1 MKPRALVAIGN
12 FDGVHRGHCAV
23 LRDAARQARE
33 DLLEPVVLTFD
44 PHPALVLGRQEH
56 PVLTAL
62 ERKRQLIER
71 IDPALRVHVE
81 PFTKAL
87 AASTP
92 EQFVQRLLVDKLS
105 TARVI
110 VGKNFRFGHRRSGDF
125 DELSTLGTRFG
136 FVASAQ
142 TLLCVADEVVSSSAI
157 RRAVAAGDLQRAE
170 QLLGRPHALSGT
182 VGEGQGRGR
191 DLKAPTAN
199 LRNVP
204 EVFPAFGVYACLV
217 DELVEG
223 SSGAQATR
231 LAQGVINVGVRPT
244 FGPSEPNAEVHLL
257 DYQGDLY
264 GRRLRVHLIER
275 LRGER
280 AFPSVQDLMKQIVSD
295 VAQARARLAHCAP
308 QPEAGAAWY

>member
-1 MKPRALVAIGN
+1 MSPRALVAIGN

-33 DLLEPVVLTFD
+33 ASLTALVLTFD

-62 ERKRQLIER
+62 PRKCELIAR
-71 IDPALRVHVE
+71 VDPALRVHVE
-81 PFTKAL
+81 PFTKEL

-92 EQFVQRLLVDKLS
+92 EHFVQRLLVDKLG
-105 TARVI
+105 AAQVI

-125 DELSTLGTRFG
+125 DELAALGARFG

-142 TLLCVADEVVSSSAI
+142 PLLCVAEEVVSSSAI
-157 RRAVAAGDLQRAE
+157 RRAVAAGDLVQAE
-170 QLLGRPHALSGT
+170 RLLGRPHALSGT
-182 VGEGQGRGR
+182 VSAGQGRGR
-191 DLKAPTAN
+191 DLNAPTAN
-199 LRNVP
+199 LASVP

-217 DELVEG
+217 DEIVAG
-223 SSGAQATR
+223 PAGPQAQR
-231 LAQGVINVGVRPT
+231 LARGVINIGVRPT
-244 FGPSEPNAEVHLL
+244 FGPSDPNAEVHLL

-264 GRRLRVHLIER
+264 GRQLRVHLIER

-280 AFPSVQDLMKQIVSD
+280 AFPSVQELMRQIAID
-295 VAQARARLAHCAP
+295 VEQARARLAQCAP
-308 QPEAGAAWY
+308 QLEAGAAWY

>member
-1 MKPRALVAIGN
+1 MSPRALVAIGN

-33 DLLEPVVLTFD
+33 ASLTALVLTFD

-62 ERKRQLIER
+62 PRKCELIAR
-71 IDPALRVHVE
+71 VDPALRVHVE
-81 PFTKAL
+81 PFTKEL

-92 EQFVQRLLVDKLS
+92 EHFVQRLLVDKLG
-105 TARVI
+105 AAQVI

-125 DELSTLGTRFG
+125 EELAALGDRFG

-142 TLLCVADEVVSSSAI
+142 PLLCVGEEVVSSSAI
-157 RRAVAAGDLQRAE
+157 RRAVAAGDLVQAE
-170 QLLGRPHALSGT
+170 QLLGRPHALTGT
-182 VGEGQGRGR
+182 VSTGQGRGR
-191 DLKAPTAN
+191 DLNAPTAN
-199 LRNVP
+199 LASVP

-217 DELVEG
+217 DEIVAG
-223 SSGAQATR
+223 PAGPQAQR
-231 LAQGVINVGVRPT
+231 LARGVINIGVRPT

-264 GRRLRVHLIER
+264 GRQLRVHLIER

-280 AFPSVQDLMKQIVSD
+280 AFPSVQDLVRQIASD
-295 VAQARARLAHCAP
+295 VEQARARLAQCTP